1 MTHRVRR
8 SCLGVGSVV
17 AVLLA
22 LTTPA
27 RAASVCG
34 PGDHWVDACTA
45 GTATLQVHMEFGL
58 DTNLDQLT
66 DVEAAFD
73 GTMVVKWTDPHASDP
88 VANPTHLDRMGSQ
101 ILSMSL
107 TGAGGYVAGWTFRA
121 GVDQGLAA
129 TTGYIQ
135 ESSTDPA
142 VAENRYDMVFNIDGT
157 PFGTLHHT
165 GTLFFTSDI
174 TGFPQVGADYSHLG
188 ALFGTY
194 FSLYDANDVH
204 VLTMTDLFNTDHISV
219 GRPNFMVTAVV
230 PLPSASLLLMS
241 GLAPLVIAAKS
252 RRGRSSL
259 QSA

>member
-1 MTHRVRR
+1 ML
-8 SCLGVGSVV
+8 SILFL
-17 AVLLA
+17 VLP
-22 LTTPA
+22 TPV

-34 PGDHWVDACTA
+34 PGDHWVDACSA
-45 GTATLQVHMEFGL
+45 GTATLRVHMEFGL
-58 DTNLDQLT
+58 DTNLDQVT

-88 VANPTHLDRMGSQ
+88 VADPTHLDRMGSQ

-135 ESSTDPA
+135 ESSSDPA
-142 VAENRYDMVFNIDGT
+142 VAENRYNLVFNIDGT

-165 GTLFFTSDI
+165 GSLFFTSNI
-174 TGFPQVGADYSHLG
+174 TGFPQVGADYQHLG

-194 FSLYDANDVH
+194 FSLYDSNDVH

-219 GRPNFMVTAVV
+219 GRPDFVVTAVV
-230 PLPSASLLLMS
+230 PLPPALLLFVS
-241 GLAPLVIAAKS
+241 GLASLMLAA
-252 RRGRSSL
+252 RARSAR
-259 QSA
+259 SAVD